1 MAYKR
6 RFSDDDVKRMEQD
19 AAAAGRIT
27 AAERQMALAG
37 NSFNNRNNQ
46 IADLAAAAHERRLAS
61 RSHFVTMNPGAVSP
75 QERASLAQERLT
87 GRERAL
93 QEHERGMLKDKIA
106 GEVDVAREKR
116 QGMENQ
122 GIAVGKLKYGYM
134 DYDDK
139 YHEGSEE
146 RIARQQGQNALSL
159 AEKEWAGK
167 KEIAEIE
174 AKSRKHGIEAEHGS
188 YDENGNYRPGS
199 RVLSE
204 RERGEWSVKQQ
215 TEANKG
221 TLAQAEVKRQQ
232 QEAQIAATLQRA
244 AIQSQGKIDA
254 AKIGAYSKEISAAI
268 AAGAQN
274 GKDTG
279 TVLAELKEAHK
290 DDPGW
295 VATLDSLNGGQQQQ
309 GGEKKIKG
317 YRYST
322 DRKQRIPVYE
332 DGSEGA
338 VEDVKA

>member
-1 MAYKR
+1 MAYQR
-6 RFSDDDVKRMEQD
+6 RFNDDDVKRMEQD
-19 AAAAGRIT
+19 ADAAGRIT
-27 AAERQMALAG
+27 AAERKMALAG

-46 IADLAAAAHERRLAS
+46 IADLTAAAHERRLAS

-106 GEVDVAREKR
+106 GEVGVAEAKRDGMIGQGRDAAEANGRWGLEIEKQR
-116 QGMENQ
+116 G
-122 GIAVGKLKYGYM
+122 ASALTL
-134 DYDDK
+134 
-139 YHEGSEE
+139 EE
-146 RIARQQGQNALSL
+146 RKMAGQKDL
-159 AEKEWAGK
+159 AEIDAQ
-167 KEIAEIE
+167 
-174 AKSRKHGIEAEHGS
+174 SRQLGIEAEHGS
-188 YDENGNYRPGS
+188 YDKNGNYRPGS

-309 GGEKKIKG
+309 GGEAWPG
-317 YRYST
+317 YTAEKTAELKRRGYKLV
-322 DRKQRIPVYE
+322 DGKPV
-332 DGSEGA
+332 
-338 VEDVKA
+338 K

>member
-19 AAAAGRIT
+19 ADAAGRIT
-27 AAERQMALAG
+27 AAERKMALAG

-46 IADLAAAAHERRLAS
+46 IADLVAAAHERRLAS

-93 QEHERGMLKDKIA
+93 QDFERGMLGDKIK
-106 GEVDVAREKR
+106 GEVDVAHEKR
-116 QGMENQ
+116 MGMENQ
-122 GIAVGKLKYGYM
+122 GVGAAKIRYGYT
-134 DYDDK
+134 DDDGT
-139 YHEGSEE
+139 YHEGGEE
-146 RIARQQGQNALSL
+146 RIARQQGKNALDL
-159 AEKEWAGK
+159 AEKEWAKK
-167 KEIAEIE
+167 KEIADIE
-174 AKSRKHGIEAEHGS
+174 AKSHQFGIEAEHGS
-188 YDENGNYRPGS
+188 YDEKGNYRPGS

-295 VATLDSLNGGQQQQ
+295 VATLDSLNGGQQRQ
-309 GGEKKIKG
+309 GGKKEVK
-317 YRYST
+317 R
-322 DRKQRIPVYE
+322 QRNPKTGQVRIVYD
-332 DGSEGA
+332 DGSTEI
-338 VEDVKA
+338 VNE

>member
-6 RFSDDDVKRMEQD
+6 RFSDDDARLMEQD
-19 AAAAGRIT
+19 ADAAGRIT
-27 AAERQMALAG
+27 AAERKMALAG

-46 IADLAAAAHERRLAS
+46 IADLTAAAHERRLAS

-87 GRERAL
+87 GRERAI
-93 QEHERGMLKDKIA
+93 QDFERGMLGNKIA
-106 GEVDVAREKR
+106 GEVGVAEAKRDGMIGQGRDAAEANGRWSLEIEKQR
-116 QGMENQ
+116 G
-122 GIAVGKLKYGYM
+122 ASALTL
-134 DYDDK
+134 
-139 YHEGSEE
+139 EE
-146 RIARQQGQNALSL
+146 RKMAGQKDL
-159 AEKEWAGK
+159 AEIDAQ
-167 KEIAEIE
+167 
-174 AKSRKHGIEAEHGS
+174 SRQLGIEAEHGS

-204 RERGEWSVKQQ
+204 RERGEWNVKQQ

-232 QEAQIAATLQRA
+232 QEAQERARKEKLALDYAKLDEKTKKDIDTQAITLARDKQ
-244 AIQSQGKIDA
+244 INLD
-254 AKIGAYSKEISAAI
+254 EAI
-268 AAGAQN
+268 AQIMAAREQN
-274 GKDTG
+274 G
-279 TVLAELKEAHK
+279 
-290 DDPGW
+290 
-295 VATLDSLNGGQQQQ
+295 QQQ

-317 YRYST
+317 YRYSK

>member
-1 MAYKR
+1 MAYMR

-19 AAAAGRIT
+19 AEAAGRIT
-27 AAERQMALAG
+27 AAERKMALAG

-93 QEHERGMLKDKIA
+93 QEHERGMLGDKIK
-106 GEVDVAREKR
+106 GEVDVAHEKR
-116 QGMENQ
+116 LGMREQGSAAAEAN
-122 GIAVGKLKYGYM
+122 GRFGLETEKLRGT
-134 DYDDK
+134 
-139 YHEGSEE
+139 
-146 RIARQQGQNALSL
+146 NALSL

-167 KEIAEIE
+167 KEIADIE
-174 AKSRKHGIEAEHGS
+174 AKSHQFGIEAEHGS

-215 TEANKG
+215 TEANKE

-232 QEAQIAATLQRA
+232 QEAQERARKEKLALDYAKLDEKTKKDIDTQAITLARDKQINLDEAKAQIMAAR
-244 AIQSQGKIDA
+244 
-254 AKIGAYSKEISAAI
+254 E
-268 AAGAQN
+268 QN
-274 GKDTG
+274 G
-279 TVLAELKEAHK
+279 
-290 DDPGW
+290 
-295 VATLDSLNGGQQQQ
+295 QQQ

-317 YRYST
+317 YRYSK

>member
-6 RFSDDDVKRMEQD
+6 RFSDDDVKLMEQD
-19 AAAAGRIT
+19 AEAAGRLT
-27 AAERQMALAG
+27 DAERKMALSR
-37 NSFNNRNNQ
+37 NFDNRRNNQ
-46 IADLAAAAHERRLAS
+46 IADLTAAAHERHMAS
-61 RSHFVTMNPGAVSP
+61 RSRFIEGNPNAVSP
-75 QERASLAQERLT
+75 QERAGVMEWQHNQGLT
-87 GRERAL
+87 GRERAI
-93 QEHERGMLKDKIA
+93 QDFERGMLHDKIK
-106 GEVDVAREKR
+106 GEVGVAEAKRDGMIGQGRDAAEANGRWGLEIEKQR
-116 QGMENQ
+116 G
-122 GIAVGKLKYGYM
+122 ASALTL
-134 DYDDK
+134 
-139 YHEGSEE
+139 EE
-146 RIARQQGQNALSL
+146 RKMAGQKDL
-159 AEKEWAGK
+159 
-167 KEIAEIE
+167 AEIE
-174 AKSRKHGIEAEHGS
+174 AKSRQLGIEAEHGS
-188 YDENGNYRPGS
+188 YDENDNYRPGS

-244 AIQSQGKIDA
+244 AIQSQGRIDA
-254 AKIGAYSKEISAAI
+254 AKIGAYAKEISAAI
-268 AAGAQN
+268 TTGALN

-290 DDPGW
+290 DDPGFG
-295 VATLDSLNGGQQQQ
+295 AALGSLGGSQQQQ

-317 YRYST
+317 YRYSK